1 MLSLSQTRCLLAV
14 YSVSELYTRAS
25 SKAVCKL
32 LGISKPSV
40 HNALVALEEK
50 GLIEKKP
57 YAAATLTP
65 EGLALAREL
74 DSRREKLTMVF
85 SKQYGLSMDQS
96 DLAAMQLISCLNEDS
111 LVKLGCADSPECSE
125 MIAEQA

>member
-1 MLSLSQTRCLLAV
+1 MLSLSQSRCLLAV

-50 GLIEKKP
+50 GLIAKKP
-57 YAAATLTP
+57 YAPATLTQ
-65 EGLALAREL
+65 EGLALAKEL

-85 SKQYGLSMDQS
+85 SKQYGLSMEQA
-96 DLAAMQLISCLNEDS
+96 DLAAMQLISSLNEES
-111 LVKLGCADSPECSE
+111 LVKLGCVESALYTDGISR
-125 MIAEQA
+125 QA

>member
-14 YSVSELYTRAS
+14 YSLSEIYERAS
-25 SKAVCKL
+25 SKSVCKL

-57 YAAATLTP
+57 YGASTLTE
-65 EGLALAREL
+65 EGEQIAREL
-74 DSRREKLTMVF
+74 DARRARLTVTF
-85 SKQYGLSMDQS
+85 SKEFGLSMDQS
-96 DLAAMQLISCLNEDS
+96 DLAALLLLSGLNEES
-111 LVKLGCADSPECSE
+111 LDKLTCIDNRTPDA
-125 MIAEQA
+125 

>member
-65 EGLALAREL
+65 AGRSLAKLL
-74 DSRREKLTMVF
+74 DGRRERLTVMF

-96 DLAAMQLISCLNEDS
+96 DLAALQLISSLNEDS
-111 LVKLGCADSPECSE
+111 LAKLGCAADE
-125 MIAEQA
+125 IADAVLQA

>member
-1 MLSLSQTRCLLAV
+1 MLSMSQTKCLLAV
-14 YSVSELYTRAS
+14 YSISELYTRAS

-40 HNALVALEEK
+40 HNSLISLEEK

-57 YAAATLTP
+57 YAAATLTQA
-65 EGLALAREL
+65 GLELAREL
-74 DSRREKLTMVF
+74 YSRREKLTVLF

-96 DLAAMQLISCLNEDS
+96 DLAALQLISSLNEDS
-111 LVKLGCADSPECSE
+111 LMKLGCV
-125 MIAEQA
+125 